1 MFYSPILVRPKRLIN
16 PSKQIKLILPHL
28 SNSHKKRI
36 VIYILV
42 LSSLSI
48 LDLISVILLSSV
60 ASIGYRIINKDASN
74 SRIENIFHDFL
85 NLHLSQE
92 QFIILLS
99 VISLCLLIIKN
110 FASALINLK
119 FVALLTDVEIHLTD
133 NIYKKLSNLN
143 IRTFYSLT
151 ASEQQISLTT
161 LPSRI
166 TSSLILPTI
175 TLLSE
180 IFSVVILIIFALYAS
195 FLATLTM
202 ILCIT
207 LILFLSNRY
216 LSERSERYGNHL
228 LQSTLDLN
236 NLNLQ
241 FYKGYRETIIFNL
254 QPKFEKSFLKTRKDN
269 ALFAQ
274 KIQWLNTLFR
284 YVFEVSI
291 IMTAGIMA
299 FIQLIV
305 SDFRHAVTIF
315 VMFIIIGFR
324 LIPAGQRLQNTNLS
338 FKASKPYLEK
348 YLLLLN
354 RFQSSE
360 LSSGQLKNY
369 PSKASSKI
377 GIELKNITFENQEGI
392 LIINNLSL
400 KIPPGSLVLLVGKSG
415 SGKSTLLD
423 ILGDLLPP
431 TSGKIEYFS
440 STALLK
446 SFGNVAFVSQDPFI
460 FAGSLEENVTL
471 SNQLVNE
478 SLFKDLTSKLNLIEL
493 KDRFKQDGKS
503 GEIVQWGLNLSGGE
517 RQRIAIAR
525 ALHSERG
532 LVLMD
537 EPISSLDEKNRK
549 AVVSLIR
556 QLKKQRTFII
566 STHTN
571 DFIESADLIINLDTN
586 KILSNDEMS
595 N

>member
-1 MFYSPILVRPKRLIN
+1 MIN
-16 PSKQIKLILPHL
+16 PSKQIRLILPHL

-60 ASIGYRIINKDASN
+60 ASIGYRIINKDTSN

-241 FYKGYRETIIFNL
+241 FYKGYRETLIFNL
-254 QPKFEKSFLKTRKDN
+254 QPKFEKSFLKTRKNN

-354 RFQSSE
+354 RFQFSE
-360 LSSGQLKNY
+360 LASGQLKNY

-392 LIINNLSL
+392 LVINNLSL
-400 KIPPGSLVLLVGKSG
+400 KILPGSLVLLVGKSG

-493 KDRFKQDGKS
+493 KDRFKQDGKN